1 TRAESGKG
9 DRRMPSQGVFTD
21 AITSTAS
28 PDLSLHIG
36 PPSSITAA
44 TSAVDGGLRACV
56 DLPLSSIMC
65 PSEAQEPLRP
75 VDDSSRTVNGTPF
88 CVYSQSP
95 FSSFDPKSGFTHQV
109 SSSSPSS
116 SSANGFSND
125 IHSMSSH
132 LHPHSGGQYPSVSS
146 YHRTATTL
154 LPPWLTGLGSDP
166 LRCYHYLP
174 SGVGS
179 LEASH
184 SMMRSRFIPRY
195 PTKRSTRAPRMRWTS
210 SLHARFVHAVDL
222 LGGHERATPKSIL
235 ELMNVKDLTLA
246 HVKSHLQMYRTIKST
261 DKTAASSGQSDGSV
275 EEGLA
280 PGHSDQQ
287 LLEHNGSVAPK
298 QDSDTWIDLS
308 LKTNSGTTL
317 IQLKFLRSHEL
328 ISHVRESR
336 RIMDHGGDIIVYLD
350 FKQDTYGGSN
360 GTSGSYQDLKN
371 PILEFTLGRPDW
383 HTK

>member
-21 AITSTAS
+21 AIASTAS

-36 PPSSITAA
+36 PPSIITAA
-44 TSAVDGGLRACV
+44 TSAVDGGFRACV

-116 SSANGFSND
+116 SANGCSND
-125 IHSMSSH
+125 IYLVSSH

-146 YHRTATTL
+146 YHRTVTTL

-166 LRCYHYLP
+166 LRCYHHLP
-174 SGVGS
+174 CGVGS

-184 SMMRSRFIPRY
+184 SMMRTRFIPRY
-195 PTKRSTRAPRMRWTS
+195 QTKRSTRAPRMRWTS

-280 PGHSDQQ
+280 PGYSDQQ
-287 LLEHNGSVAPK
+287 LLEHKGSVAPK
-298 QDSDTWIDLS
+298 QDSDSRWSNSSTGVWTQISTTDTAEHGSISLS
-308 LKTNSGTTL
+308 NQ
-317 IQLKFLRSHEL
+317 I
-328 ISHVRESR
+328 
-336 RIMDHGGDIIVYLD
+336 
-350 FKQDTYGGSN
+350 QDTYGRSN

>member
-1 TRAESGKG
+1 
-9 DRRMPSQGVFTD
+9 MPSQGVFTD

-36 PPSSITAA
+36 PPSMITAA
-44 TSAVDGGLRACV
+44 TSAVDGGFGACV
-56 DLPLSSIMC
+56 DLPFSSIKC
-65 PSEAQEPLRP
+65 PSDAQQPLRP

-88 CVYSQSP
+88 G
-95 FSSFDPKSGFTHQV
+95 SFDPKSGFTHPV

-116 SSANGFSND
+116 SANGLSND
-125 IHSMSSH
+125 IYLMSSH
-132 LHPHSGGQYPSVSS
+132 LHPHGGGQYPSVSS

-166 LRCYHYLP
+166 LRCYHHLP
-174 SGVGS
+174 CGAGS

-184 SMMRSRFIPRY
+184 NMIRSRFIPRY

-261 DKTAASSGQSDGSV
+261 DKTAASSGQSDGYV

-287 LLEHNGSVAPK
+287 LLEHKGSVAPK
-298 QDSDTWIDLS
+298 QDSDSRWSNSSSGIWTQISTTDTAEHGSISLS
-308 LKTNSGTTL
+308 K
-317 IQLKFLRSHEL
+317 Q
-328 ISHVRESR
+328 
-336 RIMDHGGDIIVYLD
+336 M
-350 FKQDTYGGSN
+350 QDTYGRSN
-360 GTSGSYQDLKN
+360 DTSGSYQDLKN